1 MNELLT
7 LTPTDERAVMA
18 AGAAWC
24 SEETFARIFAML
36 NATREELRLMTAKC
50 GADAQIVALFERLLP
65 ADPSIID
72 SPSMTSLSIER
83 GKSRGWLVQGVVGNY
98 DLATGKGKTL
108 REALLALRTRVEE
121 TK

>member
-1 MNELLT
+1 MDKLC
-7 LTPTDERAVMA
+7 PHCGRDAVTDAP
-18 AGAAWC
+18 
-24 SEETFARIFAML
+24 
-36 NATREELRLMTAKC
+36 
-50 GADAQIVALFERLLP
+50 QIVALLERLLP
-65 ADPSIID
+65 EEPDPL
-72 SPSMTSLSIER
+72 SMTSLSIER